1 MTYTQALQTR
11 HANSMAQRFTFD
23 ACRERHAHLIRA
35 AQYGQWF
42 VEALRDAGLPEHRPI
57 ALDLTEVLAVVLD
70 ALNATHGLIEKAADA
85 ENLAPELF
93 PMDVAELDALHA
105 KLTKP

>member
-1 MTYTQALQTR
+1 MSTQALQTR
-11 HANSMAQRFTFD
+11 AANSMAQRFTYD

-57 ALDLTEVLAVVLD
+57 ALDLTEVLAVTLD
-70 ALNATHGLIEKAADA
+70 ALHAAHGLIEREADS
-85 ENLAPELF
+85 ENLAPEIF
-93 PMDVAELDALHA
+93 PMDVSELNRMYDQ
-105 KLTKP
+105 LTKE

>member
-1 MTYTQALQTR
+1 MTPALQAR
-11 HANSMAQRFTFD
+11 AANQMAQRFAYD
-23 ACRERHAHLIRA
+23 GCRERHAHLIRA

-42 VEALRDAGLPEHRPI
+42 VEALKDAGLPEHRPI
-57 ALDLTEVLAVVLD
+57 ALDLTETLAVVLD
-70 ALNATHGLIEKAADA
+70 ALHTAHGLIEKAADG